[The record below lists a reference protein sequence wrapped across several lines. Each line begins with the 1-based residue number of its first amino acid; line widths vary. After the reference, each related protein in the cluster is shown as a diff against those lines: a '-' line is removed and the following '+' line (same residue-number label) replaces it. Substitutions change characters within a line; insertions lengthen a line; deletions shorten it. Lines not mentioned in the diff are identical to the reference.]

1 MKTMSETLSARA
13 LKRVLFGTAAGCAVL
28 MLAAGS
34 ALAADAGSG
43 GVIATAGAD
52 GDGGS
57 SGGTVE
63 EVEVTGIRASIRNSI
78 NLKKN
83 SDTIVEVVSA
93 EDIGKLPD
101 TSIAESIARL
111 PGLTAQRL
119 DGRAQVIS
127 IRGLSPDFST
137 TLLNGR
143 EQVST
148 GDNRGVEYD
157 QYPSELLSG
166 VVVYKT
172 PDASLIGTGLSGT
185 VDLRTYRPLEY
196 GHRTVALNA
205 RYERDSEGALNAG
218 TKDWGYRLSATYI
231 DQFADGKIGVVLA
244 ASRMESPIQI
254 ERFNSWGYPNGDNT
268 SLPASDIVLG
278 GAKPFV
284 ASDDLV
290 RTGFTGTIEF
300 RASDNFTTTLDAYY
314 SKFEDTQLLRGI
326 EFPLW
331 WGGLPLQPGYTVED
345 GLVTQGQFNGVKGV
359 VRNDANSRDANLVA
373 FGWNNTWTQGPITAI
388 TDLSYSRVHRKDQV
402 LETYAGTG
410 RAGTGATD
418 NLGFTMDGTKGAI
431 FNSTL
436 DYADP
441 NLIMLTSPQGW
452 GGDVIPGGQDGYLNA
467 PFVKDELIHFKTAV
481 RREFEGGVK
490 DIEVGVDLSQRK
502 KSLTQ
507 NQFFLGL
514 KANAADPTHSTS
526 VPIPSEFLLGTTR
539 LGFLG
544 IDGMVSYDPFAL
556 VDSGIYNLVANP
568 NADVLSAGWGVEEKV
583 FTPYAKVDLDAH
595 LGDMPL
601 TGNIGVQVV
610 HTEQSSNGAAA
621 SGAPAL
627 SVIPI
632 NDGVDYTNV
641 LPSLNLGLHLSD
653 DTVLRLGAA
662 REMARARMDQMSAS
676 VNFSFNASRAGTS
689 DILNG
694 PWGGT
699 GGNPRLKPWL
709 ADALDLSIEKY
720 FGRDAYVSAAVFY
733 KNLKTYIYNQ
743 QFLFDFT
750 GFPTGGVT
758 PVLHEGLV
766 TLPQNG
772 TGGRI
777 DGVELS
783 LSLPFHTITPW
794 LEGFGVQAS
803 GSYTDS
809 NIVPDPN
816 NPAQPLPGLS
826 KWVGNVVL
834 YYEKDGF
841 SARLADR
848 YRSSYLGEVAGFGDA
863 RTFRQVKAENL
874 IDAQI
879 GYEFQ
884 SGPAQG
890 LSIVLQA
897 NNLTNE
903 PFITYQNN
911 DPRQI
916 IDYMKFGTQYLL
928 GAIYKF

>member
-1 MKTMSETLSARA
+1 MNTMSETLSARA
-13 LKRVLFGTAAGCAVL
+13 LRRMLFGTAAGCAVL
-28 MLAAGS
+28 MLATS
-34 ALAADAGSG
+34 PALAADADAGSG
-43 GVIATAGAD
+43 AMATAGAD
-52 GDGGS
+52 GDGPAA

-63 EVEVTGIRASIRNSI
+63 EVTVTGIRASIRNSI

-83 SDTIVEVVSA
+83 SETIVEVVSA

-196 GHRTVALNA
+196 GKRTVALNA

-218 TKDWGYRLSATYI
+218 SKDYGYRFSATYI
-231 DQFADGKIGVVLA
+231 DQFADGKIGVALGA
-244 ASRMESPIQI
+244 AYLDSPIQI
-254 ERFNSWGYPNGDNT
+254 ERFNAWGYPTTG
-268 SLPASDIVLG
+268 LGELVLG

-284 ASDDLV
+284 ASDDLK
-290 RTGFTGTIEF
+290 RTGVIGTVEF
-300 RASDNFTTTLDAYY
+300 RPNENFTSTIDAYY

-331 WGGLPLQPGYTVED
+331 WGGLPLQPGYTVQD
-345 GLVTQGQFNGVKGV
+345 NLVTQGQFNGVKGV
-359 VRNDANSRDANLVA
+359 VRNDANTRDANLVA
-373 FGWNNTWTQGPITAI
+373 FGWNNTWSQGPVTAI
-388 TDLSYSRVHRKDQV
+388 TDLSYSRVHRKDQI

-410 RAGTGATD
+410 RAGIGATD

-431 FNSTL
+431 FDSTL
-436 DYADP
+436 DYSDP
-441 NLIMLTSPQGW
+441 SLILLTSPQGW
-452 GGDVIPGGQDGYLNA
+452 GGNVVPGGQDGYLNA
-467 PFVKDELIHFKTAV
+467 PSVKDELIHFKTAV
-481 RREFEGGVK
+481 RREFEGGIK
-490 DIEVGVDLSQRK
+490 DVEVGIDLSQRK

-514 KANAADPTHSTS
+514 KANEADPTHSTS
-526 VPIPSEFLLGTTR
+526 VPIPTQFLEGTTK
-539 LGFLG
+539 LDFLG
-544 IDGMVSYDPFAL
+544 IAGMVSYDPFAL
-556 VDSGIYNLVANP
+556 VDSGIYDLIPNP
-568 NADVLSAGWGVEEKV
+568 NADVLSAGWGVEEKIA
-583 FTPYAKVDLDAH
+583 TAYAKADIDSHV
-595 LGDMPL
+595 GDMQL
-601 TGNIGVQVV
+601 TGNVGVQIVR
-610 HTEQSSNGAAA
+610 TEQSSNGAAA

-627 SVIPI
+627 SVKPI
-632 NDGVDYTNV
+632 HDGINYTNV
-641 LPSLNLGLHLSD
+641 LPSMNLALHLSD
-653 DTVLRLGAA
+653 TTVLRLGLA

-676 VNFSFNASRAGTS
+676 INFNFNAGLANSPDLAHS
-689 DILNG
+689 
-694 PWGGT
+694 PWSGS
-699 GGNPRLKPWL
+699 GGNPELKPWL
-709 ADALDLSIEKY
+709 ADAIDLSIEKY
-720 FGRDAYVSAAVFY
+720 FGRDAYVSAAFFY
-733 KNLKTYIYNQ
+733 KNLKSYIFSQ
-743 QFLFDFT
+743 SFLYDFT
-750 GFPTGGVT
+750 GFPTNGVT
-758 PVLHEGLV
+758 PVLHEGFV
-766 TLPQNG
+766 SIPQNG

-783 LSLPFHTITPW
+783 VTLPFHMVSPW
-794 LEGFGVQAS
+794 LEGFGLQAS

-809 NIVPDPN
+809 SIVADPN

-826 KWVGNVVL
+826 KWVGNVQI
-834 YYEKDGF
+834 YYEKGGF
-841 SARLADR
+841 SARVSDR
-848 YRSSYLGEVAGFGDA
+848 YRSKFLGEVAGFGDA
-863 RTFRQVKAENL
+863 RTFRQVKAENI
-874 IDAQI
+874 IDAQL
-879 GYEFQ
+879 GYEFK
-884 SGPAQG
+884 SGPAEG

-903 PFITYQNN
+903 PFITYQNG